1 MISLL
6 VFQVVEGEEYK
17 PFGFYSRSVLRINVT
32 ETVNYTCYA
41 INQMMGGRQSSDQK
55 SFMVYVESNEGLEN
69 KTTHIERERERERE
83 RETERHT
90 HTHTAKRERQR
101 TESGI
106 DMGSEKETHRKRER
120 EGERERERARERDT
134 HTDR

>member
-83 RETERHT
+83 TERHT